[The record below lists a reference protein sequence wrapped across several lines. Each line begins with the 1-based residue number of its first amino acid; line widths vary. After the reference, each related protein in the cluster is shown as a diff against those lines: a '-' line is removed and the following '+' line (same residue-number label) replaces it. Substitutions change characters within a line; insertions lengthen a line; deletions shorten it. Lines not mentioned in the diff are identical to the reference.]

1 MGHSRKDKVAHYEE
15 NQISVSPYGMSL
27 GLTAC
32 GSKEK
37 VDDELA
43 EALSQSSIGII
54 ENVYNGLD
62 EATSQDLQSEGAEG
76 VEYVFESYF
85 GMKVDGNGMISA
97 FDSYLMATKEI
108 GNLVSINNYTA
119 EYDTSG
125 EKIIVTINCTFDNK
139 TADVEFIYKKDLY
152 HTFTSSATN
161 INYTFGEKMA
171 KAGLNTLM
179 GMGTVFAVLIL
190 IYGIISLFNFIP
202 KIEAVFSKKK
212 DVQPTTTSVDNAIS
226 QIVESEELTDDLELV
241 AVISAAIAA
250 YEGSSSTDQYVVRS
264 IRRVSNGSKWQ
275 KAL

>member
-1 MGHSRKDKVAHYEE
+1 MVCL
-15 NQISVSPYGMSL
+15 L

-125 EKIIVTINCTFDNK
+125 EKIIVTVNCTFDNK

-152 HTFTSSATN
+152 HTLTSSATN
-161 INYTFGEKMA
+161 IMVSRWSACCCRCFSA
-171 KAGLNTLM
+171 CM
-179 GMGTVFAVLIL
+179 GWHGAWCCVWT
-190 IYGIISLFNFIP
+190 
-202 KIEAVFSKKK
+202 
-212 DVQPTTTSVDNAIS
+212 
-226 QIVESEELTDDLELV
+226 
-241 AVISAAIAA
+241 
-250 YEGSSSTDQYVVRS
+250 
-264 IRRVSNGSKWQ
+264 RRKGVCPGHWRCC
-275 KAL
+275 